1 MATPSPRVLKSV
13 RQSESPKEAIS
24 CLGTGLTVVGSLD
37 ADASIHVHGTV
48 IGPIRA
54 ETFVLGKSGY
64 VEGDI
69 VARVVQIAG
78 SVLGRV
84 FAVNVTV
91 DKTADVK
98 GRIFHHTIS
107 IADGARIVGRTP
119 WRPPSYFETLDQL
132 PEDRP

>member
-1 MATPSPRVLKSV
+1 MATPTPRMLKSV
-13 RQSESPKEAIS
+13 RQSDSPSEPIS
-24 CLGTGLTVVGSLD
+24 CLGTGLTVTGSLD
-37 ADASIHVHGTV
+37 ADASVHVHGSV

-54 ETFVLGKSGY
+54 ETLVLGKSGY

-78 SVLGRV
+78 RVLGRV
-84 FAVNVTV
+84 FAVNVIV
-91 DKTADVK
+91 DKTADIK
-98 GRIFHHTIS
+98 GRIFHHTMS
-107 IADGARIVGRTP
+107 VAEGAKIIGRTP

>member
-1 MATPSPRVLKSV
+1 
-13 RQSESPKEAIS
+13 
-24 CLGTGLTVVGSLD
+24 
-37 ADASIHVHGTV
+37 V

-54 ETFVLGKSGY
+54 ETLVLGKSGY

-78 SVLGRV
+78 RVLGRV
-84 FAVNVTV
+84 FAVSVIV
-91 DKTADVK
+91 DETADVK
-98 GRIFHHTIS
+98 GRIFHYTIS
-107 IADGARIVGRTP
+107 VAEGARIIGRTP